1 MGVGLRSPRPKGYE
15 AYGLCDAGTGGGV
28 SEAEFEDQA
37 GELVERIELL
47 DGEERIAAACR
58 GSANPAALQWI
69 ADTLSI
75 SSEHTVADLGAGLGG
90 PAGWLRQQAGCD
102 VIASDPSWPAL
113 DGARRLFGLRA
124 IQATADAS
132 PFGDDSRDVVLLLGV
147 LSVERAFASI
157 GWTTVVLVGGMI
169 PLSTAMRVT
178 GAAES
183 LAEQIVD
190 LVGDAGPY
198 ALLVALFVLTAVLG
212 QLISNMATAL
222 IVIPIALSAAAELDV
237 ATAPVLMSLN
247 VATSAALLTPVAT
260 PANLMVM
267 EPGGYR
273 FNDYWKLGSVVM
285 AWFFVVGVVLVP
297 LIWSF

>member
-102 VIASDPSWPAL
+102 VIASDPSWPAV

-132 PFGDDSRDVVLLLGV
+132 PFGDDSCEGVLLLGV
-147 LSVERAFASI
+147 LSVVDDRCSVVDEARRIGRSI
-157 GWTTVVLVGGMI
+157 AVLDYCATSRDELPVGGSRF
-169 PLSTAMRVT
+169 PS
-178 GAAES
+178 
-183 LAEQIVD
+183 VD
-190 LVGDAGPY
+190 L
-198 ALLVALFVLTAVLG
+198 L
-212 QLISNMATAL
+212 
-222 IVIPIALSAAAELDV
+222 AAELASAWTGIQVARVDDPIPESWQRAAERVQAGVPKPQTERDV
-237 ATAPVLMSLN
+237 VDAIESGRLAPHAL
-247 VATSAALLTPVAT
+247 VARRS
-260 PANLMVM
+260 
-267 EPGGYR
+267 
-273 FNDYWKLGSVVM
+273 
-285 AWFFVVGVVLVP
+285 
-297 LIWSF
+297 